1 MAQYKVAQD
10 VEAEDKLLGP
20 FSFRQF
26 IYLIIVAVACAL
38 AWGLARIFVALAIIP
53 LPVIL
58 FFGALAL
65 PLRKDQPMEIY
76 MAALVSFYLKPR
88 KRIWI
93 PDGRGSLIQITAPKV
108 EEVNRTK
115 DLAQEEVRRRFSYLA
130 DIADTGGWSIR
141 HVTPQPQA
149 QINSAMEPDQYF
161 AAQQTEDPL
170 GDDGSVAHNF
180 DTLISDAD
188 VTRRQYMV
196 EQMRQA
202 ATLPTGQ
209 QTATP
214 PQPPNQSSV
223 PPRYSPYP
231 TIHQSV
237 VQPLGNQTAGVQP
250 APATQQIPSVP
261 TAPEPAATS
270 AEPVSDDIIGLAN
283 NSSLSIQTIQQEANR
298 IRQKE
303 QEADSGEVFISLH

>member
-26 IYLIIVAVACAL
+26 IYLIVVAVACAV
-38 AWGLARIFVALAIIP
+38 AWGLARIFIALAIIP

-58 FFGALAL
+58 LFGALAL

-93 PDGRGSLIQITAPKV
+93 PDGRESLIQITAPKV
-108 EEVNRTK
+108 EEINRK
-115 DLAQEEVRRRFSYLA
+115 DLAQEEVEQRFSYLA
-130 DIADTGGWSIR
+130 DIADTEGWSIR
-141 HVTPQPQA
+141 HVTPQAQA
-149 QINSAMEPDQYF
+149 QVNSAMEPDQYF

-180 DTLISDAD
+180 DTLISDTNVAQ
-188 VTRRQYMV
+188 RQYIV
-196 EQMRQA
+196 EQMRRA
-202 ATLPTGQ
+202 ATPTAAQ
-209 QTATP
+209 QTVP
-214 PQPPNQSSV
+214 PQSPNQPSV

-237 VQPLGNQTAGVQP
+237 VQPLNNQAAGVRP
-250 APATQQIPSVP
+250 APVAQQVANASAAP
-261 TAPEPAATS
+261 TPAATS

-283 NSSLSIQTIQQEANR
+283 NSGLSIQTIQQEANR

>member
-1 MAQYKVAQD
+1 
-10 VEAEDKLLGP
+10 
-20 FSFRQF
+20 
-26 IYLIIVAVACAL
+26 
-38 AWGLARIFVALAIIP
+38 
-53 LPVIL
+53 
-58 FFGALAL
+58 
-65 PLRKDQPMEIY
+65 
-76 MAALVSFYLKPR
+76 
-88 KRIWI
+88 
-93 PDGRGSLIQITAPKV
+93 
-108 EEVNRTK
+108 
-115 DLAQEEVRRRFSYLA
+115 
-130 DIADTGGWSIR
+130 
-141 HVTPQPQA
+141 
-149 QINSAMEPDQYF
+149 MEPDQYF

-170 GDDGSVAHNF
+170 GDNGSVAHNF

-188 VTRRQYMV
+188 VARRQYMV

-209 QTATP
+209 QTAIP
-214 PQPPNQSSV
+214 PQPLNQSSV

-237 VQPLGNQTAGVQP
+237 VQPLGNQTPGVQP

>member
-26 IYLIIVAVACAL
+26 IYLIVVAVACAL
-38 AWGLARIFVALAIIP
+38 AWGLSRIFIALAIIP

-65 PLRKDQPMEIY
+65 PLRKDQPMEVYI
-76 MAALVSFYLKPR
+76 AAIVSFYLKPR
-88 KRIWI
+88 KRIWV
-93 PDGRGSLIQITAPKV
+93 PDGRESLIQITVPKV

-115 DLAQEEVRRRFSYLA
+115 DLAQEEVRQRFSYLA

-149 QINSAMEPDQYF
+149 QVNSAMEPDQYF
-161 AAQQTEDPL
+161 AAQQTEDLL
-170 GDDGSVAHNF
+170 GDDGSIAHNF
-180 DTLISDAD
+180 NTLISDAD
-188 VTRRQYMV
+188 VARRQYMV

-202 ATLPTGQ
+202 ATPPTGQ
-209 QTATP
+209 QTIP
-214 PQPPNQSSV
+214 PQPQNQSSI
-223 PPRYSPYP
+223 PPHYSPYP

-250 APATQQIPSVP
+250 APTTQQTPSAP
-261 TAPEPAATS
+261 TTPTPAATS

>member
-26 IYLIIVAVACAL
+26 IYLIVVAVACAL
-38 AWGLARIFVALAIIP
+38 AWGLSRIFIALAIIP

-65 PLRKDQPMEIY
+65 PLRKDQPMEVYI
-76 MAALVSFYLKPR
+76 AAIVSFYLKPR
-88 KRIWI
+88 KRIWV
-93 PDGRGSLIQITAPKV
+93 PDGRESLIQITVPKV

-115 DLAQEEVRRRFSYLA
+115 DLAQEEVRQRFSYLA

-149 QINSAMEPDQYF
+149 QVNSAMEPDQYF
-161 AAQQTEDPL
+161 AAQQTEDLL
-170 GDDGSVAHNF
+170 GDDGSIAHNF

-188 VTRRQYMV
+188 VARRQYMV

-202 ATLPTGQ
+202 ATPPTGQ
-209 QTATP
+209 QTIP
-214 PQPPNQSSV
+214 PQPQNQSSI
-223 PPRYSPYP
+223 PPHYSPYP

-250 APATQQIPSVP
+250 APTTQQTPSAP
-261 TAPEPAATS
+261 TTPTPAATS
-270 AEPVSDDIIGLAN
+270 TEPVSDDIIELAN

-303 QEADSGEVFISLH
+303 QEADSDEVFISLH

>member
-1 MAQYKVAQD
+1 MAQYKVEQD

-26 IYLIIVAVACAL
+26 IYLIIVAAACAV
-38 AWGLARIFVALAIIP
+38 AWGLARIFIALAIIP

-58 FFGALAL
+58 LFGALAL

-93 PDGRGSLIQITAPKV
+93 PDGRESLIQITAPKV
-108 EEVNRTK
+108 EEINRK
-115 DLAQEEVRRRFSYLA
+115 DLAQEEVEQRFSYLA

-141 HVTPQPQA
+141 HVTPQAQA
-149 QINSAMEPDQYF
+149 QVNSAMEPDQYF

-170 GDDGSVAHNF
+170 DDDGSVAHNF
-180 DTLISDAD
+180 DTLISDTNVAQ
-188 VTRRQYMV
+188 RRYIA

-202 ATLPTGQ
+202 ATPTAAQ
-209 QTATP
+209 QTVPP
-214 PQPPNQSSV
+214 PQSPNQSSV

-237 VQPLGNQTAGVQP
+237 VQPLGNQTAEVQP
-250 APATQQIPSVP
+250 VPVTQQIANIPSAP
-261 TAPEPAATS
+261 TPAATS

-283 NSSLSIQTIQQEANR
+283 NSGLSIQTIQQEANR

-303 QEADSGEVFISLH
+303 QEADNGEVFISLH

>member
-26 IYLIIVAVACAL
+26 IYLIVVAVACAL
-38 AWGLARIFVALAIIP
+38 AWGLSRIFIALAIIP

-65 PLRKDQPMEIY
+65 PLRKDQPMEVYI
-76 MAALVSFYLKPR
+76 AAIVSFYLKPR
-88 KRIWI
+88 KRIWV
-93 PDGRGSLIQITAPKV
+93 PDGRESLIQITVPKV

-115 DLAQEEVRRRFSYLA
+115 DLAQEEVRQRFSYLA

-149 QINSAMEPDQYF
+149 QVNSAMEPDQYF
-161 AAQQTEDPL
+161 AAQQTEDLL
-170 GDDGSVAHNF
+170 GDDGSIAHNF

-188 VTRRQYMV
+188 VARRQYMV

-202 ATLPTGQ
+202 ATPPTGQ
-209 QTATP
+209 QTIP
-214 PQPPNQSSV
+214 PQPQKQSSI
-223 PPRYSPYP
+223 PPHYSPYP

-250 APATQQIPSVP
+250 APTTQQTPSAP
-261 TAPEPAATS
+261 TTPTPAATS

>member
-26 IYLIIVAVACAL
+26 IYLIVVAVACAL
-38 AWGLARIFVALAIIP
+38 AWGLSRIFIALAIIP

-65 PLRKDQPMEIY
+65 PLRKDQPMEVYI
-76 MAALVSFYLKPR
+76 AAIVSFYLKPR
-88 KRIWI
+88 KRIWV
-93 PDGRGSLIQITAPKV
+93 PDGRESLIQITVPKV

-115 DLAQEEVRRRFSYLA
+115 DLAQEEVRQRFSYLA

-149 QINSAMEPDQYF
+149 QVNSAMEPDQYF
-161 AAQQTEDPL
+161 AAQQTEDLL
-170 GDDGSVAHNF
+170 GDDGSIAHNF

-188 VTRRQYMV
+188 VARRQYMV

-202 ATLPTGQ
+202 ATPPTGQ
-209 QTATP
+209 QTIP
-214 PQPPNQSSV
+214 PQPQNQSSI
-223 PPRYSPYP
+223 PPHYSPYP

-250 APATQQIPSVP
+250 APTTQQTPSAP
-261 TAPEPAATS
+261 TTPTPAATS

>member
-26 IYLIIVAVACAL
+26 IYLIVVAVACAV
-38 AWGLARIFVALAIIP
+38 AWGLARIFIALAIIP

-58 FFGALAL
+58 LFGALAL

-93 PDGRGSLIQITAPKV
+93 PDGRESLIQITAPKV
-108 EEVNRTK
+108 EEINRK
-115 DLAQEEVRRRFSYLA
+115 DLAQEEVEQRFSYLA

-141 HVTPQPQA
+141 HVTPQAQA
-149 QINSAMEPDQYF
+149 QVNSAMEPDQYF

-180 DTLISDAD
+180 DTLISDTNVAQ
-188 VTRRQYMV
+188 RQYIV

-202 ATLPTGQ
+202 ATPTAAQ
-209 QTATP
+209 QT
-214 PQPPNQSSV
+214 V

-237 VQPLGNQTAGVQP
+237 VQPLGNQTAEVQP
-250 APATQQIPSVP
+250 VPVTQQIANIPSAP
-261 TAPEPAATS
+261 TPAATS

-283 NSSLSIQTIQQEANR
+283 NSGLSIQTIQQEANR

-303 QEADSGEVFISLH
+303 QEADNGEVFISLH